1 LKGIKTYPSINTFH
15 QIQLKLQHE
24 QESL

>member
-1 LKGIKTYPSINTFH
+1 VEGLNTYPSINTFH

-24 QESL
+24 QA